1 MATFLE
7 GFRRLS
13 SELEISERRLCQE
26 IGMDQSR
33 LSALRKRL
41 NDGQMIQGL
50 QIDIILAIKIKFPQV
65 NMNGFFD
72 SNQKFFSRSTIA
84 TESLLDKMKVM
95 EDKLKMQDELLQL
108 YRKNGS

>member
-41 NDGQMIQGL
+41 NEGQMIQGL
-50 QIDIILAIKIKFPQV
+50 QIDIVVAIKMKFPQV
-65 NMNGFFD
+65 NLNAFFD
-72 SNQKFFSRSTIA
+72 SNQKFFSRASIA
-84 TESLLDKMKVM
+84 TESILDKMKYL
-95 EDKLKMQDELLQL
+95 EDKLKMQEELLNV
-108 YRKNGS
+108 YRKNEN